1 MQYNI
6 TINETKSIILNTTK
20 KIDYHY
26 DGSNTMMINDLLFLN
41 LKNCNLNYNNK
52 NILIVGNDKKILDYM
67 NKLLFNDIIMTDDIE
82 RVNFNNINCIINI
95 TNDIKMSRVLDIKSF
110 QYNIPFFD
118 CSIDNY
124 KFNVHT
130 VIPFITESSSLES
143 IYQEKSYLLCV
154 LTNFPT
160 EYDHTIKWAIDLFDK
175 MNHNINLIKFAY
187 NMFNENYNTKIQSLL
202 NTIEDE
208 TWEAK
213 CNKPTP
219 IVFDIDNKDHIVFI
233 FQTIKL
239 FDKTISEKDIIEQLV
254 IDFKESDISYAIKF
268 NKFDNDHLLWI
279 QYAANLRCANYNIVK
294 LTSDDIKYS
303 CGIINIHDESRE
315 IAYNLMIVEMIK
327 YFNNYKELYN
337 YKNTSIDL
345 EKKSIEHFTPN
356 PAKEIIIGNIQMNA
370 WAKLIYCKN
379 STLKEFKEYY
389 EDYFKTTISMILNG
403 SKMLYVEFV
412 ESDISRKLLDIV
424 DNGEFIT
431 MTTDNEEDLPEIQIK
446 I

>member
-130 VIPFITESSSLES
+130 VIPFITESSSMES

-279 QYAANLRCANYNIVK
+279 QYAANLRCVNYNIVK

-315 IAYNLMIVEMIK
+315 IAYNLMIVEG
-327 YFNNYKELYN
+327 
-337 YKNTSIDL
+337 D
-345 EKKSIEHFTPN
+345 
-356 PAKEIIIGNIQMNA
+356 
-370 WAKLIYCKN
+370 
-379 STLKEFKEYY
+379 
-389 EDYFKTTISMILNG
+389 
-403 SKMLYVEFV
+403 
-412 ESDISRKLLDIV
+412 
-424 DNGEFIT
+424 
-431 MTTDNEEDLPEIQIK
+431 
-446 I
+446 

>member
-6 TINETKSIILNTTK
+6 TINETNTISLNIAT
-20 KIDYHY
+20 KIDYNY
-26 DGSNTMMINDLLFLN
+26 NGSNTIMINDLLFLN
-41 LKNCNLNYNNK
+41 LENCNLNYNNK
-52 NILIVGNDKKILDYM
+52 NLLIVGNNKKILDYM
-67 NKLLFNDIIMTDDIE
+67 NKLVFNDIIMTNDIE
-82 RVNFNNINCIINI
+82 KVNFNNIHCIVNI

-118 CSIDNY
+118 CNIDNY
-124 KFNVHT
+124 KLNVHT
-130 VIPFITESSSLES
+130 IIPFITESSSMES
-143 IYQEKSYLLCV
+143 VYQEKSYLLCV

-175 MNHNINLIKFAY
+175 MNHNSNLIKFAY

-202 NTIEDE
+202 DTIEDE
-208 TWEAK
+208 TWAAK

-219 IVFDIDNKDHIVFI
+219 IVFDIDNKDHILFI

-239 FDKTISEKDIIEQLV
+239 FDKTILEKDIMEQLV
-254 IDFKESDISYAIKF
+254 VDFKESDIFYAIKF
-268 NKFDNDHLLWI
+268 DKFDNDHLLWI
-279 QYAANLRCANYNIVK
+279 QYAANLRCNNYNIIK

-303 CGIINIHDESRE
+303 CGIINTPKESIQ

-337 YKNTSIDL
+337 YKNTLINL
-345 EKKSIEHFTPN
+345 EKKYIEHFTPK
-356 PAKEIIIGNIQMNA
+356 PAKEITIGNTQMNA
-370 WAKLIYCKN
+370 WTKLIYCKN

-389 EDYFKTTISMILNG
+389 EDYFKTTISMIING
-403 SKMLYVEFV
+403 SKMLYVEFI
-412 ESDISRKLLDIV
+412 ESDISRRLLDIV
-424 DNGEFIT
+424 DNEAFIT